1 MDRDNSD
8 LALHRKVLEYCN
20 HYEYLTNGEE
30 NEYDTTKGYCAT
42 HWPGYITVDL
52 EQICDL
58 RLIAFQLWDFEDAKN
73 IYERKEECTNQVYAY
88 RLLCSVDRRN
98 WQVIYDTSGSLRKYR
113 KGWQAFQF
121 REACSAR
128 YIRIHAVHNLRNSG
142 FHVVRL
148 HAFQRLAEEYLR
160 GDMHLC
166 GPAFEWELGD
176 AYPLANQLLD
186 LSGRIQDVMSKTKM
200 DSELKSKYLRVV
212 DYLFEKSKELDAVNG
227 KVDELRKLISEPVS
241 KKLKRDFKKNA
252 VDGIVG
258 VGLTVVSFIIW
269 LIILFIE

>member
-1 MDRDNSD
+1 
-8 LALHRKVLEYCN
+8 
-20 HYEYLTNGEE
+20 
-30 NEYDTTKGYCAT
+30 
-42 HWPGYITVDL
+42 
-52 EQICDL
+52 
-58 RLIAFQLWDFEDAKN
+58 
-73 IYERKEECTNQVYAY
+73 
-88 RLLCSVDRRN
+88 
-98 WQVIYDTSGSLRKYR
+98 
-113 KGWQAFQF
+113 
-121 REACSAR
+121 
-128 YIRIHAVHNLRNSG
+128 
-142 FHVVRL
+142 
-148 HAFQRLAEEYLR
+148 
-160 GDMHLC
+160 MHLC

-252 VDGIVG
+252 VDGIIG